1 MIVEARKADFIPPA
15 EQAIDLPVPELA
27 VRLLAYLVALED
39 AFGGYGAALNAP
51 ALHPDAV
58 GHAGTWPEH
67 ATGPDDLFLRA
78 MGEAWAWLIAHG
90 LLARQPG
97 GGPEMFVTRAGRA
110 VATRPD
116 GPAFLQAEQRLGV
129 ELHPRIAGKVRSQF
143 LLGDPETAVLVA
155 MKAVEIRVR
164 ALGGFPDSLIG
175 VKLMQEA
182 FKAENREAARPA
194 GPLANPELDGGE
206 QFGWMQLFCG
216 AIAMFKNPSS
226 HRQVD
231 YDDPTVAAEVI
242 LLADLLLR
250 LLDDIAAQQAAHLDP
265 GGP

>member
-1 MIVEARKADFIPPA
+1 M
-15 EQAIDLPVPELA
+15 
-27 VRLLAYLVALED
+27 
-39 AFGGYGAALNAP
+39 
-51 ALHPDAV
+51 
-58 GHAGTWPEH
+58 
-67 ATGPDDLFLRA
+67 
-78 MGEAWAWLIAHG
+78 
-90 LLARQPG
+90 
-97 GGPEMFVTRAGRA
+97 
-110 VATRPD
+110 
-116 GPAFLQAEQRLGV
+116 

-164 ALGGFPDSLIG
+164 ELGGFPDSLIG
-175 VKLMQEA
+175 VRLMQEA

-194 GPLANPELDGGE
+194 GPLANSELDGGE

-250 LLDDIAAQQAAHLDP
+250 LLDDIAASRPHADP
-265 GGP
+265 GRP